1 MMTSFHHFIPEV
13 FSCFFRFPI
22 FTETTFK
29 CSASTYL
36 SSVDINNTWE
46 WCWVCLLSRAEL
58 ISEMRQIESLLFFHF
73 HVFSIFTSYSWW
85 FQIVKFKISFWL
97 ISVVIMKLISNFI
110 RGCCCRCKNGCCRR
124 EKKGKWRKHNTF
136 VTYRKSVTN
145 QKFYIP
151 FGVNHLWSEIM
162 IIKISEKFAP
172 SFFNNIRKC

>member
-29 CSASTYL
+29 CSASTYP

-46 WCWVCLLSRAEL
+46 WCWVCLLSWAEL
-58 ISEMRQIESLLFFHF
+58 ISAMRQIESLLFFHF
-73 HVFSIFTSYSWW
+73 HVSSIFTSYSWW

-124 EKKGKWRKHNTF
+124 ERKESEENTIHLLHTENQSQIKNF
-136 VTYRKSVTN
+136 TY
-145 QKFYIP
+145 
-151 FGVNHLWSEIM
+151 HSEL
-162 IIKISEKFAP
+162 IICEVK
-172 SFFNNIRKC
+172 